1 MLLVA
6 FRAKNISPL
15 HWLVVLGLTGRVA
28 NRVCGVAGCDTGEKY
43 FAPTLIGGVGGDGLG
58 CEQGA
63 RCLWFA
69 IRAKNI
75 SPLHWLVVGQTNRV
89 ANRYAMWLVAIRAKN
104 VSPLH
109 WLLVLGLTGPV
120 VNRYAVLLVAIRAK
134 NISPLH

>member
-15 HWLVVLGLTGRVA
+15 HWLVVLGLTRRVA
-28 NRVCGVAGCDTGEKY
+28 NRVCGIAVCDSGEKY
-43 FAPTLIGGVGGDGLG
+43 FAPTLIGGVGAYGLG

-75 SPLHWLVVGQTNRV
+75 SPLHWLLLGLTGRV
-89 ANRYAMWLVAIRAKN
+89 ANRVCGVAGCDRGEKDFGRTLGCALGGRAIKYIN
-104 VSPLH
+104 SVGDRLTMRQPSAQ
-109 WLLVLGLTGPV
+109 GL
-120 VNRYAVLLVAIRAK
+120 
-134 NISPLH
+134 